1 MSHRA
6 ATWRRPTSFVS
17 EQEKKRE
24 GGRQTETESCGNGDL
39 KWGSLVSGAGKQ
51 STQNKWEVNTQ
62 PQEAIN
68 CSKDQLGPS
77 RCPCLPLLWSC
88 LTSRPQVCDGASRS
102 ELRKQ
107 RVVSFAQ
114 QFEAKDSHWR
124 ASKEVLYCAL
134 FVPPPT
140 KCKSLER
147 TITSSWRSPA
157 FTGGED
163 KTGSLSC
170 STPSMQALSKAY
182 CSFHTQSEQRQ
193 SKPKSI
199 PAPTAEVQLLTVRGR
214 KISERT

>member
-1 MSHRA
+1 MFLFHFLWRWDKTYQVIAGFRDGLEVWVIVLQLGDGQLLLFLSKRRKEKA
-6 ATWRRPTSFVS
+6 AD
-17 EQEKKRE
+17 
-24 GGRQTETESCGNGDL
+24 RQETESCGNGDL
-39 KWGSLVSGAGKQ
+39 KWALLVSGAGKQ

-114 QFEAKDSHWR
+114 QFEEKDSHWR

-134 FVPPPT
+134 FVPPHQVQVI
-140 KCKSLER
+140 R
-147 TITSSWRSPA
+147 
-157 FTGGED
+157 ED
-163 KTGSLSC
+163 NYILLK
-170 STPSMQALSKAY
+170 
-182 CSFHTQSEQRQ
+182 
-193 SKPKSI
+193 KPRFYR
-199 PAPTAEVQLLTVRGR
+199 RGR
-214 KISERT
+214 